1 MSEDVEKS
9 VEKQIK
15 KGTDKALTELQ
26 EKREAV
32 AQKIVD
38 QLEESKKRKTGLNV

>member
-1 MSEDVEKS
+1 MTKDVEKS

-15 KGTDKALTELQ
+15 KAPDKGLVELK
-26 EKREAV
+26 EKREAI

-38 QLEESKKRKTGLNV
+38 QLEESKKRKSGLNV